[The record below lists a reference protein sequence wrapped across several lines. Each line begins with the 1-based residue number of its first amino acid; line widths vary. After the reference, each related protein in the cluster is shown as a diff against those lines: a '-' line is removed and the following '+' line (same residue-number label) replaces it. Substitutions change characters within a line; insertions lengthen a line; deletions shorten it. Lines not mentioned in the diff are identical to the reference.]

1 MTEQYGKSIMKKNE
15 SLFTKITYFPL
26 FPIVFLNCYIFYF
39 PKPKY
44 IYSKKKN
51 QHFDFI
57 HLSKTEP
64 ERNISKDIKTN
75 DILLLMRVS
84 DKHQKI
90 TQAAVKVF
98 ARKGF
103 FNARISDI
111 AKEAKVADGT
121 IYLYFNNKY
130 DILISL
136 FEDEIG
142 KIIVK
147 VKLLLENETD
157 PVKML
162 EIYAI
167 HHLSLLD
174 DQKELVEVLQMEL
187 RQSNKFIKE
196 YRNTK
201 FIEYIDIVSDI
212 VHKGQESGHFR
223 KEVMPGIVKRAFFG
237 ALDEMSR
244 LWSLSAKPHYSLE
257 ETAKQISDIFLH
269 GLITRSN

>member
-1 MTEQYGKSIMKKNE
+1 
-15 SLFTKITYFPL
+15 
-26 FPIVFLNCYIFYF
+26 
-39 PKPKY
+39 
-44 IYSKKKN
+44 
-51 QHFDFI
+51 
-57 HLSKTEP
+57 
-64 ERNISKDIKTN
+64 
-75 DILLLMRVS
+75 MRVS

-98 ARKGF
+98 AHKGF

-147 VKLLLENETD
+147 VKLLLEQETD
-157 PVKML
+157 PQKMI
-162 EIYAI
+162 EIYTA
-167 HHLSLLD
+167 HHLGLLR
-174 DQKELVEVLQMEL
+174 DQKDLVEVLQMEL

-201 FIEYIDIVSDI
+201 FIEYIDIISDI
-212 VHKGQESGHFR
+212 IHKGQETGIFR
-223 KEVMPGIVKRAFFG
+223 ADIKPGIVKRALFG
-237 ALDEMSR
+237 SLDEMSR
-244 LWSLSAKPHYSLE
+244 LWALSTKPHYSLD
-257 ETAKQISDIFLH
+257 ETAVQISEIFLH
-269 GLITRSN
+269 GMVKK